1 MHNVLKFLV
10 LGPTFLVLSSEFLVP
25 RAAQP
30 AAPGRV
36 ETLRATGGLSA
47 DICGQFREPL
57 AFQQAASGVYYVF
70 DKRGHSVHT
79 IDPQGKAVRTAVSIG
94 GEQGRVI
101 DPTAFGLAPN
111 GTFVV
116 SDAPNGRE
124 RLSIFDYAGT
134 WISGFTLPGRAEPRV
149 SLGALML
156 NGIGSLAFL
165 GNGIALNQPET
176 GALITEYGFA
186 GTPVRSI
193 GRLRATGHESDRQLH
208 LAMNSGIPVRLPDGG
223 YYFVFLAG
231 VPMYRRYDAK
241 GGLLFERHMQ
251 GRELDPVIEQMPK
264 AWPRRTVDGKELPL
278 VVPTVRAAAA
288 DPDGNLWVTFLI
300 PFTYVFDAQGEKVRT
315 VQFRAAGIISPSSL
329 FFNQRGRL
337 LVTPGCYEFAP
348 ALSER

>member
-1 MHNVLKFLV
+1 MRRVLEFVVRRSLFFVPFIV
-10 LGPTFLVLSSEFLVP
+10 LGSPFVVRSSSFVV
-25 RAAQP
+25 Q
-30 AAPGRV
+30 PGRV
-36 ETLRATGGLSA
+36 EVLRASGGLPA
-47 DICGQFREPL
+47 DVCGQFREPL
-57 AFQQAASGVYYVF
+57 AFQQAANGVYYVF

-79 IDPQGKAVRTAVSIG
+79 IDPDGKNSRVAVSIG

-116 SDAPNGRE
+116 ADAPNGRE

-149 SLGALML
+149 GLGPLML
-156 NGIGSLAFL
+156 NGVGTLAFL

-193 GRLRATGHESDRQLH
+193 GRLRPTGHEGDRQLH
-208 LAMNSGIPVRLPDGG
+208 LAMNAGIPVRLPDGG

-231 VPMYRRYDAK
+231 TPMYRRYDAT
-241 GGLLFERHMQ
+241 GGLMFERVMQ
-251 GRELDPVIEQMPK
+251 GRELDPVVEQMPK
-264 AWPRRTVDGKELPL
+264 TWPRRTVDGKEFPL

-288 DPDGNLWVTFLI
+288 DAAGRLWVTFLI
-300 PFTYVFDAQGEKVRT
+300 PFTYVFDAAGEKIRT
-315 VQFRAAGIISPSSL
+315 VQFRAAGIMSPSSL
-329 FFNQRGRL
+329 FFTPQGRL
-337 LVTPGCYEFAP
+337 LITPGCYAFTP
-348 ALSER
+348 G